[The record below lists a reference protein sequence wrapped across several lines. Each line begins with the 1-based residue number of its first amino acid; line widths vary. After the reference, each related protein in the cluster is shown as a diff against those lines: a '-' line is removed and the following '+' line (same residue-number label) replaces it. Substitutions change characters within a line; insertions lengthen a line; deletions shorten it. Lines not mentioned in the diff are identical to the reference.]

1 LPSSANFDGDYEA
14 DSDPAVSDGTVAA
27 EQECPGHGTGLS
39 MPSDLLQDS
48 MAVGLTADRISFK
61 HPPEFKADGYIC
73 DPLLKA
79 GFQDPSHFLLPGDQ
93 WPKAI
98 ELFAVRM
105 SCSSCLESG
114 TLYIHFVSSMHRT
127 LNANIDVV
135 YLLSTKLLKRT
146 DRSLTLFQKMV
157 GVW

>member
-1 LPSSANFDGDYEA
+1 MPSSANFDGDYEA
-14 DSDPAVSDGTVAA
+14 DSARAVSDGTVAA

-48 MAVGLTADRISFK
+48 MAVGLIADRISFK

-114 TLYIHFVSSMHRT
+114 TLYIQIPRCT
-127 LNANIDVV
+127 GL
-135 YLLSTKLLKRT
+135 
-146 DRSLTLFQKMV
+146 
-157 GVW
+157 